1 MNTDDPVDPDTA
13 PTRPRMRLGV
23 VIAVALLA
31 GAAVVA
37 ASWSFL
43 MPPDTTTAAG
53 TSGTA
58 TPDAPSEDGTGSGGT
73 DAAADGATPG
83 PAQNATPVDGSEVL
97 PPESEEPR
105 DRIPP
110 REPDRP
116 VLVGPLPTA
125 EAAQGRLVT
134 GFPVDVVGP
143 AAGDEVIDSSVTPQG
158 STLQVTMTARSERD
172 VDDVRAHF
180 QSLWSPYGL
189 TLHTDSAGE
198 ISVRNASATVAL
210 DVAVTG
216 TGTVYTVFATLRTE

>member
-134 GFPVDVVGP
+134 GFPVDV
-143 AAGDEVIDSSVTPQG
+143 
-158 STLQVTMTARSERD
+158 LQVTMTARSERD